1 MKLVSLNPIVNSVAT
16 INNCNYKFKTNLI
29 NSFRF
34 RSALLVSL
42 LLFLVVVVAVPVEF
56 V

>member
-1 MKLVSLNPIVNSVAT
+1 MQLVSLNPTT
-16 INNCNYKFKTNLI
+16 INNCNYKFKTKLI

-34 RSALLVSL
+34 RSALL